1 MYPHGSAPIAAP
13 AHPPPSAPRSW
24 HPVAALAVLAVWL
37 ALPGNVSLW
46 MAVWHHTA
54 ALGMRAWGV
63 MLAWAVALVGVN
75 VAVLALLAAGPVRR
89 LLGAAFIALVAI
101 PSYFMLAYGVVIDSA
116 MVTNVLETDVRES
129 ADLLTPTL
137 AAVAVAGVL
146 LPGWLWWRLPWRP
159 WPWRRAL
166 AWRAALAVGGMVL
179 AALALWLTFADLAS
193 LMRNDRGLR
202 YRINP
207 YNTIYGVLRHAA
219 VRPSAARASAPLL
232 PVGADVQPLPAAAHV
247 DDAPLVVLVVGE
259 TVRAANVGLGG
270 YARPT
275 MPRLAA
281 LQTRGELVYFAQT
294 TSCGTDT
301 ATSVPCLFSP
311 GGRGAKLPPQ
321 RQENLLD
328 VWQRA
333 GLAVTWLD
341 NQSGCKGVCSRVPA
355 RHTDRLGL
363 PDLCRGDECWDEV
376 LLRELPPALAALDP
390 ARRRVGTVAV
400 LHMMGSHGPAYFK
413 RTPDAFKPF
422 QPECRS
428 VQLQACERQTIVNA
442 YDNTLHYTDHVLAEL
457 IEWLRARPGPTALWY
472 VSDHGESLGEGGVY
486 LHGMPDALAPRE
498 QTQVPMLMW
507 ANDAMRERLGLSWAC
522 LQRRAV
528 EPASHDDVFH
538 TLLGVWDIRTHAYRP
553 ERDLL
558 RACRS

>member
-1 MYPHGSAPIAAP
+1 MTARALTPISTAVDAQPKAAYG
-13 AHPPPSAPRSW
+13 W
-24 HPVAALAVLAVWL
+24 HPAVALLVLAAWL

-46 MAVWHHTA
+46 LAVWERTA
-54 ALGMRAWGV
+54 PLGWRAWWV
-63 MLAWAVALVGVN
+63 VLAWAVALVGVN
-75 VAVLALLAAGPVRR
+75 LALLALLAVGLVRR
-89 LLGAAFIALVAI
+89 PLGLVLIALVAI

-116 MVTNVLETDVRES
+116 MVTNVLETDARES
-129 ADLLTPTL
+129 ADLLTPAL
-137 AAVAVAGVL
+137 AAVVVAGVL

-166 AWRAALAVGGMVL
+166 AWRVALAVGGLVL

-193 LMRNDRGLR
+193 LMRNDRTVR

-207 YNTIYGVLRHAA
+207 YNSVYGVLRYATVRMPAA
-219 VRPSAARASAPLL
+219 SASAPLL
-232 PVGADVQPLPAAAHV
+232 PVAADVQPLPAASHV
-247 DDAPLVVLVVGE
+247 DEAPLVVLVVGE
-259 TVRAANVGLGG
+259 TARAANVSLGG

-281 LQTRGELVYFAQT
+281 LQARGELAYFAHA

-311 GGRGAKLPPQ
+311 DGRGAQTPPQ

-341 NQSGCKGVCSRVPA
+341 NQSGCKGVCNRVPT
-355 RHTDRLGL
+355 RHTDRLGQ

-390 ARRRVGTVAV
+390 AARRVGTVAV

-428 VQLQACERQTIVNA
+428 AQLQACDRQAIVNA
-442 YDNTLHYTDHVLAEL
+442 YDNTLYYTDHVLAEL

-486 LHGMPDALAPRE
+486 LHGMPYALAPRE

-507 ANDAMRERLGLSWAC
+507 ANAAMRKRLNLSWEC
-522 LQRRAV
+522 LQRRAAA
-528 EPASHDDVFH
+528 PASHDDVFH
-538 TLLGVWDIRTHAYRP
+538 TLLGLWDIRTQAYRP